1 MTFFTSR
8 SEPHVVEFLNVL
20 TPKLLSLKT
29 CTSTIIIRSN
39 KCVFFKSVFNQL
51 GGKSELFFL
60 SSLNPNWPL
69 FIGPKRVCDFWNLKI
84 KVDSALSGTVPRSNS
99 EKMQKHN
106 LSGTAQNGKNLQTRE
121 NYLLLIHNQRC
132 ADPTSIIIPHYP
144 GHFYKQKVCKWWKF
158 VQ

>member
-1 MTFFTSR
+1 MQLVCVTLRIRMTFFMTR

-39 KCVFFKSVFNQL
+39 KCVFFKSVLNQL

-99 EKMQKHN
+99 EKM
-106 LSGTAQNGKNLQTRE
+106 
-121 NYLLLIHNQRC
+121 RC